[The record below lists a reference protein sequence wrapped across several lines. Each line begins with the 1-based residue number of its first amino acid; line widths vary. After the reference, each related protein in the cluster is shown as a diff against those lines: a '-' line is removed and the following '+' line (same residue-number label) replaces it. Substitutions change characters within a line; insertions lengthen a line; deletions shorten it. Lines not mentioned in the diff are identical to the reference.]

1 MEEVWKV
8 NDEDLPFTRKH
19 KEEAIKGTVVSYIRP
34 KNNTEDELIES
45 VIVIDVEYEDGKE
58 FLTIMF
64 PDGLKERLTENQL
77 YERSQPEGWYDIKDL
92 RDGEVRMRSH
102 DLSKAET
109 MAAMNDGKDPKLKTM
124 MIKVPDML
132 TDFIM
137 RKYEPNAA
145 KKKENERRKK
155 GDEVKRWIAWAKKW
169 RSKAANQDLTDVNM
183 IQKLE
188 ELELD
193 PDDRDEQ
200 SVGELPHVI
209 YLSNE
214 GLPDRE
220 GRITYRDTQFGT
232 LLPHKNREKDARFL
246 DELEGNEGNKANS
259 WHNAM
264 KRGMQDDLIP
274 QMEE

>member
-19 KEEAIKGTVVSYIRP
+19 KEDAIKGTVRSYIRP
-34 KNNTEDELIES
+34 KNNTEDELIEK

-92 RDGEVRMRSH
+92 RDGEVRMMSH

-109 MAAMNDGKDPKLKTM
+109 KATMNDGKDPKLKTM
-124 MIKVPDML
+124 MIKVKWKSYTRMTWEPADALKEYVPDML
-132 TDFIM
+132 ADFIM
-137 RKYEPNAA
+137 RKYEPNTA
-145 KKKENERRKK
+145 KKKENERHKK
-155 GDEVKRWIAWAKKW
+155 GDEVKRWITWAKKW

-183 IQKLE
+183 IHKLE

-193 PDDRDEQ
+193 PDGRDEQ

-220 GRITYRDTQFGT
+220 RRVTYR
-232 LLPHKNREKDARFL
+232 
-246 DELEGNEGNKANS
+246 
-259 WHNAM
+259 
-264 KRGMQDDLIP
+264 
-274 QMEE
+274 